1 MYISGQFLPGSNE
14 KVVTVTGTP
23 ECVGVAMRRILAI
36 LAEEG
41 SGGKGSRMWDMDESG
56 PVGFFG
62 EEATWNGSGLPP
74 GFTMMK
80 NNMMGGGGAQQSGAI
95 QGAWPG
101 VLPPEVNPFLQ
112 KIYPEPA
119 EDGSLFCKANL
130 EQVGMIMG
138 DRGARVKEIRRMSG
152 ANIVIEQLE
161 GDACMRNLSI
171 VTSQY
176 SNEHSLQNAT
186 WLINICLNAFTE
198 PQNSLIPFS
207 NQTSLQD
214 VVLSEKYGKPP
225 AVEETG
231 ESNPSVKVE
240 SGSDLTGGHYGGMNV
255 GGGAPGG
262 GFGGPPGGMQS
273 GAGGPMRRTPMNKW

>member
-1 MYISGQFLPGSNE
+1 
-14 KVVTVTGTP
+14 
-23 ECVGVAMRRILAI
+23 MRKILQV

-80 NNMMGGGGAQQSGAI
+80 QQMMSGGQGGGAM

-101 VLPPEVNPFLQ
+101 ELPPTCNPFLQ
-112 KIYPEPA
+112 KIAPEPA
-119 EDGSLFCKANL
+119 EDGSLCCKANL

-186 WLINICLNAFTE
+186 WLINICLNAFTD
-198 PQNSLIPFS
+198 PMQSLIPFS
-207 NQTSLQD
+207 NTTSLQD

-225 AVEETG
+225 AVKTSG
-231 ESNPSVKVE
+231 EANPQPVQVE
-240 SGSDLTGGHYGGMNV
+240 QTPPQAAAAYGGMNV
-255 GGGAPGG
+255 GGGWNNMGAGDA
-262 GFGGPPGGMQS
+262 GFGGPPVGMQPG
-273 GAGGPMRRTPMNKW
+273 GAGGAMRGGPQW